1 MIKKSYPLNKQA
13 IQSKIKACVIH
24 FLCSVLIFS
33 LALWWMISVLYPSF
47 HFDLNGGIYGLRIVA
62 MVDLV
67 LGPLLTLLVY
77 HYAKPVR
84 EKLSDFLIIGVIQ
97 LAALIYGLHTMYE
110 EHPKAIVVYEYG
122 NAITVTQRE
131 WEEELQN
138 EFPKQLTEYATL
150 AGVPM
155 LAYHGGE
162 STTQYQAVD
171 LAFLEKADATTRQ
184 GLQYEDD
191 KKALRELDKQYDKL
205 YILSA
210 MGKYQG
216 VFVALDKDMQ
226 VVATFGQR
234 DLH

>member
-1 MIKKSYPLNKQA
+1 MIKKSYPLNKHA
-13 IQSKIKACVIH
+13 IKSKTKACTVH
-24 FLCSVLIFS
+24 FLCSVLIFL

-77 HYAKPVR
+77 HHAKPLR
-84 EKLSDFLIIGVIQ
+84 DKLSDFLIIGTIQ

-110 EHPKAIVVYEYG
+110 EHPKAIVIYEYG

-131 WEEELQN
+131 WEEGLQQ
-138 EFPKQLTEYATL
+138 EFPKQLSEYNTL

-155 LAYHGGE
+155 LAYHGGKA
-162 STTQYQAVD
+162 SAQYQAVD
-171 LAFLEKADATTRQ
+171 LAFLEQADAVTRQ
-184 GLQYEDD
+184 TLQYEDD
-191 KKALRELDKQYDKL
+191 KQTLKELDKQYGKL

-216 VFVALDKDMQ
+216 VFVALNKNIH
-226 VVATFGQR
+226 VIATFGQR